1 MVHLHLSLSLYR
13 GKIVKLPL
21 RPRIRYSTPVVKV
34 YIIGFESLPMCV
46 RQRQLGLFD
55 LSQKN
60 HWHGGTLFGTCLSRR
75 SAETN
80 SSVTT
85 ANSCGLK
92 LLHFAEPILH
102 CGTVGT
108 QLQRCHSAARGSNLL
123 ENAAE
128 WHRCSCLEVLCQENW
143 DHSYVVFVCIDRPR

>member
-34 YIIGFESLPMCV
+34 NTIGFESLPMCV

-60 HWHGGTLFGTCLSRR
+60 H
-75 SAETN
+75 
-80 SSVTT
+80 
-85 ANSCGLK
+85 
-92 LLHFAEPILH
+92 
-102 CGTVGT
+102 
-108 QLQRCHSAARGSNLL
+108 
-123 ENAAE
+123 
-128 WHRCSCLEVLCQENW
+128 
-143 DHSYVVFVCIDRPR
+143 